1 MAKLLLIDGNSLI
14 HRAYHALPPL
24 SNSAGQPTNAVYGF
38 AQMIWPLL
46 ENEPPDFAAVA
57 FDTPEPTFRHELTP
71 TYKATRPEM
80 DEELR
85 SQIELAKELVD
96 ALGMLRV
103 ERPGLEA
110 DDIIGTLAEQGR
122 AQGYEVLIVSGDRDL
137 AQLVKPGIRLLAP
150 LKGLTDVKIYDEAA
164 VREQYGVGPAQM
176 ADLKALAG
184 DPSDNIPGVAGIGPV
199 GAAKLLQQFG
209 DIIELYDRLEEVTP
223 ESLRQRLE
231 TAREAVWLGRQLARI
246 VTDVPLDLTEAQM
259 RWQGPHKAAV
269 RRLFARLEFS
279 SLLER
284 TSHWGAAW
292 EGEIH
297 VAQEAQLEDL
307 CAKARQEGHLTI
319 APAVGPKGEK
329 ALALCVGP
337 EHAWLWM
344 LGNADKE
351 ATHESPL
358 AAHLF
363 VDPAVSLPA
372 CLGDIL
378 EDARI
383 AKRGVRLKEAARL
396 LWPFEVP
403 LEGYEFDAEIVD
415 YLLAPQRTN
424 HSIMLYAAAELGWWA
439 PTSED
444 TESPKSSKSRKQAQ
458 SQASQEEKSGKKPAE
473 LPLWLIRPAV
483 EALAVER
490 LRDILLEKLTAQE
503 LFSIFSEIEMPLAR
517 VLAEME
523 RVGIAVDEERL
534 QELDQ
539 QLAQQLEQMK
549 AEIYQ
554 MAGSEFNLDSPK
566 QVGEVLFGKLG
577 LAKGKKTKTGY
588 STSAAVL
595 EELAAEHEI
604 VAKILA
610 YRELA
615 KLRSTYVTALLRE
628 MDPKTRRVHTTF
640 EQTVTATGRLSSRGP
655 NLQNI
660 PVKTEA
666 GRQIRSCFV
675 AEPGKLLI
683 KADYSQIEL
692 RLLAHFCGDESLR
705 KAFHAGEDIHRRTA
719 ATIFNVSPEEVTP
732 EMRRTAKTVNFAVLY
747 GMGAQA
753 LSQELGIS
761 RQEAQKFIEQY
772 FAAFPAVKAFM
783 EQLVAQA
790 KAQGYVTTIM
800 GRRRPMPELYS
811 PDRQVAAY
819 AERAAANTP
828 LQGSAADIVK
838 AAMIRLAQKLA
849 AQYPQ
854 AKLLL
859 QVHDELVLEAPE
871 EQAPQVAA
879 LVKEV
884 MENIITLNVPLTV
897 EVAWGKNWRDV
908 EG

>member
-1 MAKLLLIDGNSLI
+1 MAKLLLIDGNSLL

-80 DEELR
+80 EEELR
-85 SQIELAKELVD
+85 VQIELAKELVD
-96 ALGMLRV
+96 ALGLLRV

-137 AQLVKPGIRLLAP
+137 AQLVKPGIRLLAT

-164 VREQYGVGPAQM
+164 VREQYGVGPEQI

-209 DIIELYDRLEEVTP
+209 GIIELYDRLEEVTP

-231 TAREAVWLGRQLARI
+231 TAREAVLLGRQLARI
-246 VTDVPLDLTEAQM
+246 VTDVPLDITEAQM
-259 RWQGPHKAAV
+259 RWRGPHKAAV

-284 TSHWGAAW
+284 TSQWGAEW

-297 VAQEAQLEDL
+297 LAQEAQLEDL
-307 CAKARQEGHLTI
+307 CTKARQQGHLTI
-319 APAVGPKGEK
+319 APAVGPNGER
-329 ALALCVGP
+329 ALALCVGY
-337 EHAWLWM
+337 EQAWLWI
-344 LGNADKE
+344 LGDKE
-351 ATHESPL
+351 ATEKSANARNLFGEH
-358 AAHLF
+358 AAG
-363 VDPAVSLPA
+363 LPS
-372 CLGDIL
+372 CLGEIL
-378 EDARI
+378 ADKSVG
-383 AKRGVRLKEAARL
+383 KRGVRLKEAARL
-396 LWPFEVP
+396 LWPWNVI

-439 PTSED
+439 PASEEL
-444 TESPKSSKSRKQAQ
+444 ESNKSSGSRKRTK
-458 SQASQEEKSGKKPAE
+458 SLASQEGKSGLLPAE
-473 LPLWLIRPAV
+473 LPLWLVRPAV
-483 EALAVER
+483 EALAAER
-490 LRDILLEKLTAQE
+490 LRDILLDKLAAQE
-503 LFSIFSEIEMPLAR
+503 LLSIFSEIEMPLAR

-523 RVGIAVDEERL
+523 RVGIAVDVERL

-539 QLAQQLEQMK
+539 QLTQQLEQMR
-549 AEIYQ
+549 AEIFQ
-554 MAGSEFNLDSPK
+554 MAGSEFNIDSPK

-610 YRELA
+610 YRELS
-615 KLRSTYVTALLRE
+615 KLRSTFVTALLRE

-705 KAFHAGEDIHRRTA
+705 RAFQAGEDIHRRTA
-719 ATIFNVSPEEVTP
+719 ATIFNVRPEDVTP

-849 AQYPQ
+849 EQYPH

-871 EQAPQVAA
+871 KQAPQVAA

-884 MENIITLNVPLTV
+884 MEGIITLNVPLTV

-908 EG
+908 EGG